1 MDVKTAF
8 LNGDLDEEIY
18 MEQPEGFVLPG
29 NEKKV
34 CKLVKSLYGLKQAPK
49 QWHEKFDSVIMSN
62 GFKHNNADKCIYSK
76 FTNNFGVII
85 CLYVDDLLIFGT
97 NMKGILD
104 TKKYLTSQFKMK
116 DLGEVDTILG
126 IKVKKH
132 SGGYALSQSHYI
144 EKVLLKFQHLKF
156 KEANTPYD
164 SSIKLLENSGREVAQ
179 LEYASAIG
187 SLMYA
192 THCTRPDIAFAVC
205 KMSRYTSNPS
215 TEHWKAIGRILG
227 YLKRT
232 KNLGLFYY
240 DFPAVLEGYSDASWV
255 TSASDTKSTSGWI
268 FTIAK
273 GAISWAS
280 KKQTCISH
288 STMESE
294 FIALAAAGKEAEW
307 LRNLLLDI
315 KLWPQPMSSI
325 SLYCDSEAT
334 LSRAYNKV
342 YNGKSRHISLR
353 HEYVKQLITDGVI
366 SIIYVRSNKNLADP
380 LTKGLARD
388 LVKDTSSGMGLK
400 PF

>member
-1 MDVKTAF
+1 M
-8 LNGDLDEEIY
+8 I
-18 MEQPEGFVLPG
+18 
-29 NEKKV
+29 
-34 CKLVKSLYGLKQAPK
+34 
-49 QWHEKFDSVIMSN
+49 
-62 GFKHNNADKCIYSK
+62 
-76 FTNNFGVII
+76 
-85 CLYVDDLLIFGT
+85 
-97 NMKGILD
+97 
-104 TKKYLTSQFKMK
+104 
-116 DLGEVDTILG
+116 
-126 IKVKKH
+126 
-132 SGGYALSQSHYI
+132 
-144 EKVLLKFQHLKF
+144 
-156 KEANTPYD
+156 
-164 SSIKLLENSGREVAQ
+164 
-179 LEYASAIG
+179 
-187 SLMYA
+187 YA
-192 THCTRPDIAFAVC
+192 THCTRPDIAYDVC

-255 TSASDTKSTSGWI
+255 TSASDNKSTSGWI

-366 SIIYVRSNKNLADP
+366 SIVYVRSNKNLADP
-380 LTKGLARD
+380 LTKGLAKD